1 MKVIAN
7 ADIVYTYLFS
17 QLKDLNYPG
26 HSRGDI
32 CSRMNEKGNNRNQ
45 QYRLFEKHEKK
56 EEAEVQNTLTLKS
69 GGEKVSIPS
78 FKNMNNIANCK
89 LISKIDKRGTIFI
102 FTMHLS

>member
-1 MKVIAN
+1 MKKATTETSNIG
-7 ADIVYTYLFS
+7 YLRS
-17 QLKDLNYPG
+17 TK
-26 HSRGDI
+26 
-32 CSRMNEKGNNRNQ
+32 
-45 QYRLFEKHEKK
+45 KK

>member
-1 MKVIAN
+1 MKKATTETSN
-7 ADIVYTYLFS
+7 KGYLRS
-17 QLKDLNYPG
+17 TK
-26 HSRGDI
+26 
-32 CSRMNEKGNNRNQ
+32 
-45 QYRLFEKHEKK
+45 KK

-89 LISKIDKRGTIFI
+89 LISKIDKRGIIFI

>member
-1 MKVIAN
+1 MKKATTETSNIG
-7 ADIVYTYLFS
+7 YLRS
-17 QLKDLNYPG
+17 TK
-26 HSRGDI
+26 
-32 CSRMNEKGNNRNQ
+32 
-45 QYRLFEKHEKK
+45 KK

-89 LISKIDKRGTIFI
+89 LISKIDKRGIIFI

>member
-1 MKVIAN
+1 MKKATAETSNIG
-7 ADIVYTYLFS
+7 YLRS
-17 QLKDLNYPG
+17 TK
-26 HSRGDI
+26 
-32 CSRMNEKGNNRNQ
+32 
-45 QYRLFEKHEKK
+45 KK

-78 FKNMNNIANCK
+78 FENMNNIANCK

>member
-1 MKVIAN
+1 MKKATTETSNIG
-7 ADIVYTYLFS
+7 YLRS
-17 QLKDLNYPG
+17 TK
-26 HSRGDI
+26 
-32 CSRMNEKGNNRNQ
+32 
-45 QYRLFEKHEKK
+45 KK

-69 GGEKVSIPS
+69 GGEKVSRPS